1 MAFSNINT
9 VLTNYVSDTVGVS
22 NSVAV
27 FLIVVI
33 GIWSLVWKGMALW
46 KSAGKK
52 QLVWFIVFIFINT
65 VGILEIL
72 YIYVFSKMD
81 FSSKNTGSGKKDS
94 VLRNRTKKK
103 K

>member
-1 MAFSNINT
+1 MVYSNINT
-9 VLTNYVSDTVGVS
+9 VLTNYISDTIGVS
-22 NSVAV
+22 SSVAV
-27 FLIVVI
+27 FLIVII
-33 GIWSLVWKGMALW
+33 GIWSLVWKGIALW

-52 QLVWFIVFIFINT
+52 QLIWFIVFIFINT

-81 FSSKNTGSGKKDS
+81 YSSKKAGSNKKDS
-94 VLRNRTKKK
+94 GVKNKTKKK

>member
-1 MAFSNINT
+1 MALSNINT
-9 VLTNYVSDTVGVS
+9 VITNYVSDTIGVS
-22 NSVAV
+22 SSAAV
-27 FLIVVI
+27 FIIVVI

-52 QLVWFIVFIFINT
+52 QLIWFIVFIFINT

-81 FSSKNTGSGKKDS
+81 SSNITQIKKKENNVKKKS
-94 VLRNRTKKK
+94 KKK